1 MSISNEEIKTIAASA
16 KLSLS
21 DEDVSRLEER
31 LAVIDERMKRNSEVN
46 TEGVDSTFF
55 GNEVRNV
62 FREDEIVKSETRE
75 ELFRNVPQQTADDFI
90 EVPAMIEDGKEGA

>member
-21 DEDVSRLEER
+21 DDDVSRLEER
-31 LAVIDERMKRNSEVN
+31 LAVIDELMKLISEVN

>member
-31 LAVIDERMKRNSEVN
+31 LAVID
-46 TEGVDSTFF
+46 
-55 GNEVRNV
+55 
-62 FREDEIVKSETRE
+62 DE
-75 ELFRNVPQQTADDFI
+75 
-90 EVPAMIEDGKEGA
+90 

>member
-31 LAVIDERMKRNSEVN
+31 LAVIDERMKRISEVN

-75 ELFRNVPQQTADDFI
+75 ELFKNVPEQTADDFI

>member
-31 LAVIDERMKRNSEVN
+31 LAVIDERMKRISEVN